1 MTITLDKFN
10 LERPVPSAPQQVIRC
25 VIYDRISDDHAGD
38 GHGVLNQRGDLQRRA
53 GARGWTVVAQE
64 SDNDIGVT
72 RSIADALGNGKPRPG
87 WAKVL
92 RLVDSRAVDVVFVW
106 RWDRAL
112 REPVDLE
119 RLIPRFDAAGVR
131 FAEADGIIDLGTDS
145 GRLAARILVAVAKAE
160 QERKSERQKLANRG
174 AAERGERRKGGA
186 RQFGWTADKQAHIP
200 EEAKAIRGACR
211 RLVAGGPEVTLSR
224 VVAEWN
230 DRAHAHEAGYRPPNA
245 PFGPLPRRPWSLSS
259 VRGILLH
266 PANAGLS
273 AYHGEIV
280 ASGKWEAIVPEET
293 QKAVRAK
300 LDNGPR
306 ATPEGKDRRAGR
318 TLLGSLALC
327 PCGSVIYGARDG
339 KSNALY
345 RCGAA
350 LNGEAQ
356 PGMHVKRRAADV
368 DTYVREIII
377 QRMSRDDAAALV
389 PALDGV
395 DVSALREEAAAI
407 RRNLEEM
414 AADRAAGLIDR
425 AEQLAGSARGK
436 KRLAEIATAIDAA
449 TSEDVLAP
457 LVRAE
462 NVEAAWEALDL
473 AGRRAIIDALMTIT
487 LHSPGRGI
495 KVFRPETVVIEWKRD
510 A

>member
-1 MTITLDKFN
+1 ML
-10 LERPVPSAPQQVIRC
+10 
-25 VIYDRISDDHAGD
+25 YDRISDDHAGD

-53 GARGWTVVAQE
+53 AARGWTVVAEE

-72 RSIADALGNGKPRPG
+72 RSIADAFGNGKHRPG
-87 WAKVL
+87 WARVL
-92 RLVDSRAVDVVFVW
+92 RMVDAREVDVVFCW

-112 REPVDLE
+112 REPIDLE

-160 QERKSERQKLANRG
+160 QERKSARQKLANRG
-174 AAERGERRKGGA
+174 AAERGERRKGGN
-186 RQFGWTADKQAHIP
+186 RQFGWTADKLSHVP
-200 EEAKAIRGACR
+200 EEAEAIRAACR
-211 RLVAGGPEVTLSR
+211 RLVGGGPEVTLSR

-230 DRAHAHEAGYRPPNA
+230 EKAHAGVPGYRPPNA
-245 PFGPLPRRPWSLSS
+245 PFGPLPRRPWSFSA

-273 AYHGEIV
+273 AYHGEVI
-280 ASGKWEAIVPEET
+280 ARGKWEAIVPEET

-300 LDNGPR
+300 LGSGPR
-306 ATPEGKDRRAGR
+306 ATPEGTERRAGR

-327 PCGSVIYGARDG
+327 PCGAVVYGARDSRG
-339 KSNALY
+339 NAIY
-345 RCGAA
+345 RCGAV
-350 LNGEAQ
+350 LNGDAR
-356 PGMHVKRRAADV
+356 PGVQHVKRRAADA
-368 DTYVREIII
+368 DDYVSRVVVARLSRE
-377 QRMSRDDAAALV
+377 DAWELIPV
-389 PALDGV
+389 PDEV
-395 DVSALREEAAAI
+395 NVTALREEAAAI

-436 KRLAEIATAIDAA
+436 KRLAEISAAIEDATC
-449 TSEDVLAP
+449 EDVLAP
-457 LVRAE
+457 LVRADD
-462 NVEAAWEALDL
+462 VEAAWQALDL
-473 AGRRAIIDALMTIT
+473 AGKRAVIDALMTVT
-487 LHSPGRGI
+487 LHSPGRGV
-495 KVFRPETVVIEWKRD
+495 KTFRPETVAIDWKRD